1 MQFSKALQGY
11 RISSLAEGFSQLTIR
26 TYLSAL
32 NTLIDY
38 IGDKQ
43 IEQITSNELRGFMSY
58 LVTDYVPKRLNNP
71 NNKTQLSTA
80 SHHRYWKAIR
90 SFFRWAKEEMNI
102 DRPDRTLKMPA
113 WENKAIIPLAED
125 EIITLL
131 RGCDY
136 ALVPAGKRKEYK
148 IRKPH
153 AIRNKAIILTL
164 LDTGIRAGELSRL
177 RICDVN
183 LENGEVHVKPH
194 HVKKSHS
201 RTTFL
206 GKKAR
211 KTLWKYLVNREIFRH
226 DESLFVT
233 SSDNPMTPQRFLNL
247 LSRLGKSCGIRNVH
261 PHRFRHTF
269 AIQYLRNGGDI
280 FTLQRIL
287 GHSSLEMVKRYLSI
301 VKADCET
308 AHRKASPVD
317 NWRL

>member
-1 MQFSKALQGY
+1 MQLSKALQGY

-38 IGDKQ
+38 IGDKE
-43 IEQITSNELRGFMSY
+43 IEQITSDELLGFMSY

-90 SFFRWAKEEMNI
+90 SFFKWAKVELGI
-102 DRPDRTLKMPA
+102 DRPDLTLKMPA

-153 AIRNKAIILTL
+153 AVI
-164 LDTGIRAGELSRL
+164 
-177 RICDVN
+177 
-183 LENGEVHVKPH
+183 
-194 HVKKSHS
+194 
-201 RTTFL
+201 
-206 GKKAR
+206 
-211 KTLWKYLVNREIFRH
+211 
-226 DESLFVT
+226 
-233 SSDNPMTPQRFLNL
+233 
-247 LSRLGKSCGIRNVH
+247 
-261 PHRFRHTF
+261 RHT
-269 AIQYLRNGGDI
+269 
-280 FTLQRIL
+280 LQD
-287 GHSSLEMVKRYLSI
+287 SL
-301 VKADCET
+301 
-308 AHRKASPVD
+308 
-317 NWRL
+317 